1 MTVTAM
7 IKGLLIGIAFVAM
20 QFLVFAQ
27 DSMERIVAVVGNE
40 IILKSD
46 VDGQVEL
53 YGQRFPGADKTDPK
67 LRDAVLDQLINER
80 LIMAAASEDT
90 TIVIS
95 DEEISQRMDYQIAT
109 LIQQVGSEKRIE
121 DIYGMSISKIKKDF
135 RDQIRLQLLA
145 ERIRAKRFG
154 SVKVSRADV
163 EAFYAKYKDSIP
175 ALPARVDLYHI
186 VRYVTPSAEQ
196 SKEAQQLALRIC
208 DSLAK
213 GGSFAD
219 FARRYSGDP
228 GSAANGGDLGF
239 VERGK
244 FVPAFEASAFALEA
258 GQTSAPVETPFGWH
272 IIQLIDKSATAINC
286 RHILI
291 RVSLNEEDREHV
303 RKELQDVR
311 QRVLNGEDFETL
323 ARELTDEKETKGFGG
338 AMGQFEF
345 ERLPEDMRTVVK
357 ELKDGEVSSPLPYVA
372 DPTKPGFHIIYR
384 KALTPEHKATLESD
398 YKMIEQMALLE
409 KKTRIEQEWV
419 AELRGR
425 LYWEKR

>member
-1 MTVTAM
+1 MAPRL
-7 IKGLLIGIAFVAM
+7 IKWLLISTAIAAM
-20 QFLVFAQ
+20 QLLMFAQ

-53 YGQRFPGADKTDPK
+53 YGQRFPGADKKDPK

-90 TIVIS
+90 TITVS
-95 DEEISQRMDYQIAT
+95 DEEVSQRMDYQIAM

-135 RDQIRLQLLA
+135 RDQIRLQLLS
-145 ERIRAKRFG
+145 ERIRSKRFG
-154 SVKVSRADV
+154 SVKVSHAEV
-163 EAFYAKYKDSIP
+163 EAFYSKYKDSIP
-175 ALPARVDLYHI
+175 TIPARVDLYHI
-186 VRYVTPSAEQ
+186 VRYVKPSVEQ
-196 SKEAQQLALRIC
+196 SKEAQQLAFRIC
-208 DSLAK
+208 DSIAK

-244 FVPAFEASAFALEA
+244 FVPSFETSAFALEP

-272 IIQLIDKSATAINC
+272 IIQLIDKSTTAINC

-291 RVSLNEEDREHV
+291 RVSLSEEDREKV
-303 RKELQDVR
+303 RKELQAVR
-311 QRVLNGEDFETL
+311 QRVLDGEDFETL
-323 ARELTDEKETKGFGG
+323 AREVTDEKETKGFGG
-338 AMGQFEF
+338 AMGEFEF
-345 ERLPEDMRTVVK
+345 DRMPEELRATVK
-357 ELKDGEVSSPLPYVA
+357 ELSNGGISEPLPYVA
-372 DPTKPGFHIIYR
+372 DPTKPGYHIIYR
-384 KALTPEHKATLESD
+384 KSVTEAHKATLESD

-409 KKTRIEQEWV
+409 KKTRMEQEWV
-419 AELRGR
+419 ADLRTR